1 MKRFSVIIIALVLA
15 ILTAALMPAQV
26 FADSIPEY
34 ISEIKVYMGDYS
46 AAGKEGF
53 TVLKGEDG
61 NPVDLNQKAGG
72 GIGSKGEKAVY
83 LGYKTTTDA
92 SEAVTDLA
100 LMNMKGGYS
109 VKDYETL
116 METQMKSQI
125 IPLVDSFLAAIN
137 EYRENYKAG
146 NQRAIYI
153 NGILNKMIDDDTG
166 AGLGDLLL
174 NKTVYEKAK
183 PKYDALSEKEKK
195 DTCR

>member
-72 GIGSKGEKAVY
+72 GIGSKGNVAVY
-83 LGYKTTTDA
+83 LGYKTT
-92 SEAVTDLA
+92 
-100 LMNMKGGYS
+100 
-109 VKDYETL
+109 
-116 METQMKSQI
+116 
-125 IPLVDSFLAAIN
+125 
-137 EYRENYKAG
+137 
-146 NQRAIYI
+146 
-153 NGILNKMIDDDTG
+153 
-166 AGLGDLLL
+166 
-174 NKTVYEKAK
+174 
-183 PKYDALSEKEKK
+183 
-195 DTCR
+195 